1 MNPVSWAKQKRGSYQ
16 SVCSTYGL
24 GNASSEYK
32 IITEIFLYK
41 YLNDKFIYE
50 TKKVAKELN
59 ENSTTK
65 EVEKHL
71 DSLSPEQFSILTMR
85 MGANVAKIQNAY
97 RVSTLFNNQNPT
109 IPEFYKLFD
118 NALEGISNDNV
129 DIFSVKTGS
138 EEKIKLFDKLSQY
151 IIESDKR
158 NAFFRAMISKLVEF
172 SFENAFLEKY
182 DFFQLYLNI

>member
-1 MNPVSWAKQKRGSYQ
+1 
-16 SVCSTYGL
+16 
-24 GNASSEYK
+24 
-32 IITEIFLYK
+32 
-41 YLNDKFIYE
+41 
-50 TKKVAKELN
+50 
-59 ENSTTK
+59 
-65 EVEKHL
+65 
-71 DSLSPEQFSILTMR
+71 